1 MSACDNTEINSWR
14 INLDK
19 KGRTVRLVVFLG
31 IVTLV
36 CIVSYSVYRYRAHL
50 QNIINIRSKDSIEF
64 FYDVERKYE

>member
-36 CIVSYSVYRYRAHL
+36 CIVSYSVYRYRIYL
-50 QNIINIRSKDSIEF
+50 QSVINMRSEASIEF
-64 FYDVERKYE
+64 FMME